1 MEVRTRFA
9 PSPTGYMHIGNLRTA
24 LYAYLFAKSQHGKF
38 VLRIED
44 TDQKRYVEDATRVIY
59 ETLETANIHH
69 DECPDVGGD
78 YGPYVQS
85 ERKAIYKEYAMK
97 LIEKGAA
104 YYCFCAK
111 TEEESEEAHEGEEV
125 KENPFESD
133 CHCRQLSAEEVQ
145 KRLAEGQP
153 YVIRQ
158 KVPHEGTT
166 TFNDLVYGEITV
178 ENETLDDQILL
189 KSDGMPTYNFANV
202 VDDYLMG
209 ITHIIRGSEYLS
221 SNPKYIL
228 LYQAFGWEV
237 PCYIHLPLINGKN
250 PDGTVSKLSKRHG
263 AVSFQALV
271 EEGYLPEAIINYIAL
286 LGWSPKNEREIFTMD
301 ELCEVFSVAGLHK
314 SPAVFDY
321 QKLDWVNAQ
330 HLQAMPLER
339 FAEVAFGFSGVKGTF
354 LEPKWNKLAAL
365 MQPRVNKLS
374 EIPGKLAFLYE
385 VAPYDVEL
393 YINKKNKSTL
403 ETSVELLKK
412 TIAAVEGI
420 ETWDE
425 ETLSSAFAQ
434 VAADN
439 NIKFGPLMW
448 PSRIALSGLLA
459 TPGGSTDIMYL
470 LGKEETLN
478 RLRAVL
484 EFIQKSL

>member
-1 MEVRTRFA
+1 MTVRTRFA

-69 DECPDVGGD
+69 DEGPDVGGD

-85 ERKAIYKEYAMK
+85 QRKAIYKEYAMK

-111 TEEESEEAHEGEEV
+111 TEEDAAEDEEP
-125 KENPFESD
+125 KENPFESI
-133 CHCRQLSAEEVQ
+133 CHCRDLSAEEVQ
-145 KRLAEGQP
+145 KNLAEGKP

-271 EEGYLPEAIINYIAL
+271 EDGYLPEAIINYIAL

-330 HLQAMPLER
+330 HIQAMPFEK
-339 FAEVAFGFSGVKGTF
+339 FSAMAFDYSGVKGTF
-354 LEPKWNKLAAL
+354 LEQKWNKVATL
-365 MQPRVNKLS
+365 MQPRINKFT
-374 EIPGKLAFLYE
+374 EIPEKLKFLYE

-403 ETSVELLKK
+403 ESSVEILKI
-412 TIAAVEGI
+412 TIDAVNQI
-420 ETWDE
+420 DKWDE
-425 ETLSSAFAQ
+425 ETLSEAFGK

-439 NIKFGPLMW
+439 NIKYGPLMW
-448 PSRIALSGLLA
+448 PSRIAMSGLLA

-470 LGKEETLN
+470 IGKEETLK
-478 RLRAVL
+478 RLKAGL
-484 EFIQKSL
+484 EFIQSKLD

>member
-1 MEVRTRFA
+1 MTVRTRFA

-24 LYAYLFAKSQHGKF
+24 LYAYLFAKSQNGKF

-59 ETLETANIHH
+59 ETLQVANIHH
-69 DECPDVGGD
+69 DEGPDVGGD

-85 ERKAIYKEYAMK
+85 ERKAIYKEYAQK
-97 LIEKGAA
+97 LIDKGAA

-111 TEEESEEAHEGEEV
+111 TEEEDE
-125 KENPFESD
+125 ENPVINE
-133 CHCRQLSAEEVQ
+133 CHCRDLSHEEVR
-145 KRLAEGQP
+145 KNLEEGMS

-237 PCYIHLPLINGKN
+237 PAYIHLPLINGKN

-271 EEGYLPEAIINYIAL
+271 EQGYLPEAIINYIAL

-321 QKLDWVNAQ
+321 QKLDWVNGQ
-330 HLQAMPLER
+330 HIQAMP
-339 FAEVAFGFSGVKGTF
+339 FDAFSKMAFPYSGVKGTF
-354 LEPKWNKLAAL
+354 LEEKWNKIATL
-365 MQPRVNKLS
+365 MQPRIGKFS
-374 EIPGKLAFLYE
+374 EIPEKIQFLYE
-385 VAPYDVEL
+385 VAPYEVDL

-403 ETSVELLKK
+403 ESSLEILQK
-412 TIAAVEGI
+412 TIDAVNQI
-420 ETWDE
+420 DRWDE
-425 ETLSSAFAQ
+425 ETLSEAFAK

-439 NIKFGPLMW
+439 NIKYGPLMW
-448 PSRIALSGLLA
+448 PSRIAMSGLLA

-470 LGKEETLN
+470 IGKDETLK
-478 RLRAVL
+478 RLRAGM
-484 EFIQKSL
+484 EFIQSKMG

>member
-1 MEVRTRFA
+1 M
-9 PSPTGYMHIGNLRTA
+9 
-24 LYAYLFAKSQHGKF
+24 
-38 VLRIED
+38 
-44 TDQKRYVEDATRVIY
+44 
-59 ETLETANIHH
+59 
-69 DECPDVGGD
+69 
-78 YGPYVQS
+78 
-85 ERKAIYKEYAMK
+85 
-97 LIEKGAA
+97 
-104 YYCFCAK
+104 
-111 TEEESEEAHEGEEV
+111 
-125 KENPFESD
+125 
-133 CHCRQLSAEEVQ
+133 
-145 KRLAEGQP
+145 
-153 YVIRQ
+153 
-158 KVPHEGTT
+158 
-166 TFNDLVYGEITV
+166 
-178 ENETLDDQILL
+178 
-189 KSDGMPTYNFANV
+189 
-202 VDDYLMG
+202 
-209 ITHIIRGSEYLS
+209 
-221 SNPKYIL
+221 
-228 LYQAFGWEV
+228 
-237 PCYIHLPLINGKN
+237 
-250 PDGTVSKLSKRHG
+250 
-263 AVSFQALV
+263 
-271 EEGYLPEAIINYIAL
+271 
-286 LGWSPKNEREIFTMD
+286 
-301 ELCEVFSVAGLHK
+301 AGLHK

-385 VAPYDVEL
+385 VAPYEVEL

-403 ETSVELLKK
+403 ESSVELLKK

-439 NIKFGPLMW
+439 NIKVGPLMW

-478 RLRAVL
+478 RLRAGL